1 MKIYM
6 HPKFL
11 AALFIIVQEW
21 EQPKDPSTDER
32 IKEIYLSLYAGDLGS
47 FPGMGRSSG
56 GGNGY
61 PLQYSCPE
69 NPRGQRSLVGYSLW
83 GCKELDMTERL
94 STYRI
99 IAHPY
104 QV

>member
-61 PLQYSCPE
+61 PLQYSCLE
-69 NPRGQRSLVGYSLW
+69 NPADRRACLAS
-83 GCKELDMTERL
+83 
-94 STYRI
+94 
-99 IAHPY
+99 AHGVAKSRT
-104 QV
+104 QLNN